1 MENIDN
7 LIHLEKAVAKLMHAV
22 GDIEKE
28 KLVLEAR
35 VESRD
40 QELASLKKE
49 VAVFQ
54 EEREQIQKRVSR
66 LLGSIEKWEKFN
78 ETQEESESHNTK
90 VEEKTLF

>member
-40 QELASLKKE
+40 QEISALKKE
-49 VAVFQ
+49 MAVFQ
-54 EEREQIQKRVSR
+54 EERKQIQKRVSR
-66 LLGSIEKWEKFN
+66 LLGSIEKWEKLN
-78 ETQEESESHNTK
+78 EAQEETGSRNLGA
-90 VEEKTLF
+90 EEKTLF